1 MRKGILGGLRCPNP
15 TSAPGQGPGMRC
27 TRNPMP
33 QPAGPVW
40 DEVETLDA
48 VEWPELDKPHSFRRP
63 SHSILPLSPLPSS
76 RPPRAGRRGGEE
88 ARGEAA
94 APPAPASSMASRHSA
109 PKLAESVRSV
119 ASPRWPAEIRLR
131 FADIF
136 PRWVAARRSAQPT
149 TANPNYSG
157 TVVQYV
163 THGHGSL
170 TQPAASHQRQTNG
183 SGSGSGTTMDT
194 RRAQIP
200 NHTSPAVPRSS
211 HGRNW
216 RRLGPRLLAA
226 WSSYMDG
233 HGQPAQNPSFA
244 SSHPASCAPRPVSAN
259 NSLPQAISGHLFLHP
274 PHGTCSVPQ
283 PGPQQPTTPSPEQ
296 AFQLGGTSK
305 LSPRLVPSVS
315 VRQQTPT
322 LVMYLLT
329 TTPPPLAAR
338 AWPGVAG
345 LPCLPSPSTC
355 SSSITPSWPTVL
367 PQQASKQAAT
377 PKRTPPPP
385 PSTGRAGPARPPSRR
400 QGLAG

>member
-1 MRKGILGGLRCPNP
+1 
-15 TSAPGQGPGMRC
+15 
-27 TRNPMP
+27 
-33 QPAGPVW
+33 
-40 DEVETLDA
+40 
-48 VEWPELDKPHSFRRP
+48 
-63 SHSILPLSPLPSS
+63 
-76 RPPRAGRRGGEE
+76 
-88 ARGEAA
+88 
-94 APPAPASSMASRHSA
+94 MASRHSA

-119 ASPRWPAEIRLR
+119 AFPRWPAEIRLR

-136 PRWVAARRSAQPT
+136 PRWVAARRSAQRT

-211 HGRNW
+211 HGWNW

-244 SSHPASCAPRPVSAN
+244 SSHPASCAPRPVNAN
-259 NSLPQAISGHLFLHP
+259 NSLSQAISGHRFLHP

-305 LSPRLVPSVS
+305 FSPRLVPSVS

-322 LVMYLLT
+322 LVMYLLN

-338 AWPGVAG
+338 AVGPVWRACPACHPHPPAAAASPQAG
-345 LPCLPSPSTC
+345 PPFSPNK
-355 SSSITPSWPTVL
+355 
-367 PQQASKQAAT
+367 QASSHAEED
-377 PKRTPPPP
+377 PPPP
-385 PSTGRAGPARPPSRR
+385 PSPGRAGPARPPSRR